1 MPYTGRF
8 LYNNYVQCLLII
20 NENTPEIDK
29 LKMAL
34 DLQDADFEQWLIEE
48 HHLLQDLKKEPE
60 GKILKCAHVKALQTK
75 CNAE

>member
-1 MPYTGRF
+1 MLYTGRF
-8 LYNNYVQCLLII
+8 LYNNYVQCLSII

-34 DLQDADFEQWLIEE
+34 DLQDTDFEQWLIEE
-48 HHLLQDLKKEPE
+48 HCFLEDLKEEPE
-60 GKILKCAHVKALQTK
+60 EKILKCAYVKALQTR